1 MSYILD
7 ALRKSEQERNP
18 EKVPDLGTHHRQIGS
33 ENKKS
38 YPYWILGI
46 ALLLINGFVLFYVMS
61 NESETKTL
69 DIPIAKKEEKVES
82 QPLEKPDV
90 NTLPIIASSEPV
102 VKKVTETPA
111 EVSTA
116 PVISVVATQ
125 VKPLDSSSVLDI
137 SELPYDLQRQ
147 IPDLDFSTHI
157 FVRDGGSFIIIN
169 GKSINEGMSVLRGLR
184 VIKILS
190 DGIILEFKG
199 KQFFMA
205 SMTSWVQS

>member
-18 EKVPDLGTHHRQIGS
+18 EKVPDLGTHHRQIEN

-38 YPYWILGI
+38 YPYWILGV
-46 ALLLINGFVLFYVMS
+46 ALLLINGFVLYYVMT
-61 NESETKTL
+61 NKSENKPVDTPVT
-69 DIPIAKKEEKVES
+69 IKEEVVAE
-82 QPLEKPDV
+82 PLS
-90 NTLPIIASSEPV
+90 IIVPSEPV
-102 VKKVTETPA
+102 VKKVKEA
-111 EVSTA
+111 FVEVSTA
-116 PVISVVATQ
+116 PVISVVAAQ
-125 VKPLDSSSVLDI
+125 AKPLNSTSVLDI

-184 VIKILS
+184 VIKIVS